1 MSDEPSQM
9 PHPDMELARYG
20 RKHDGDRFVGFWL
33 ALVIEGRQYGLRSDT
48 RQTRR
53 IVDRFFAGRE
63 VAAALETVGAETLY
77 EQLREAASV
86 YYVSCLTD
94 PQYSSTLWRTN
105 RIEPERL
112 RIKMARDTANALALL
127 ADSGVLV
134 GMARPLPT
142 LLTDGL
148 LKSLA
153 PHGAEE
159 LGSAV
164 AQIPSAVRAM
174 ELAAHRDPG

>member
-1 MSDEPSQM
+1 MDDNEPASLD
-9 PHPDMELARYG
+9 PALELARYG
-20 RKHDGDRFVGFWL
+20 KKHDGDRFVGFWL

-48 RQTRR
+48 RATRR
-53 IVDRFFAGRE
+53 IVQRFFSGRD
-63 VAAALETVGAETLY
+63 VAAALDTAGALAVH
-77 EQLREAASV
+77 EQLRDAASV
-86 YYVSCLTD
+86 YYNSCLID

-112 RIKMARDTANALALL
+112 RGKMARDTANTLGLL

-134 GMARPLPT
+134 GGAKQLPT

-148 LKSLA
+148 LRSLA

-159 LGSAV
+159 LSRAV
-164 AQIPSAVRAM
+164 AQNASAVRAM
-174 ELAAHRDPG
+174 EVAGEG